1 MDLKIQIRRNRSMQ
15 MSFKASEE
23 QKEALKKIIGEP
35 EFPPMPPE
43 LKAKIDE
50 AERRRQDIEE
60 QVWKQVVSRGLK
72 DLLGDPI
79 TPETHE
85 ICYDM
90 EEKEINGQHFM
101 VSTQMYIKPKKSELL
116 SGDRAVPV
124 VN

>member
-1 MDLKIQIRRNRSMQ
+1 

-43 LKAKIDE
+43 LKAKIE
-50 AERRRQDIEE
+50 AAEHRRQEVE
-60 QVWKQVVSRGLK
+60 KQVWEQVVSRGMK

-79 TPETHE
+79 TPDTHE

-90 EEKEINGQHFM
+90 EQKEIDGQHFM
-101 VSTQMYIKPKKSELL
+101 VSSQMYIQPKKSKLQ
-116 SGDRAVPV
+116 
-124 VN
+124 